1 MRDVITEWVCHC
13 LCQCPGLWSTKMG
26 INVGP
31 QASDFLV
38 RDWLMMLMM
47 SSTNGGFERRK
58 VRLVLVDEF
67 LPVYNMAFPF

>member
-1 MRDVITEWVCHC
+1 MFC
-13 LCQCPGLWSTKMG
+13 LKACKCPGLWSTKMS

-38 RDWLMMLMM
+38 HDWLMVLMM

-67 LPVYNMAFPF
+67 LPVYTL

>member
-1 MRDVITEWVCHC
+1 M
-13 LCQCPGLWSTKMG
+13 S
-26 INVGP
+26 INVGS

-67 LPVYNMAFPF
+67 SSLYNAKQTEKVEKQLLIFLADEMI